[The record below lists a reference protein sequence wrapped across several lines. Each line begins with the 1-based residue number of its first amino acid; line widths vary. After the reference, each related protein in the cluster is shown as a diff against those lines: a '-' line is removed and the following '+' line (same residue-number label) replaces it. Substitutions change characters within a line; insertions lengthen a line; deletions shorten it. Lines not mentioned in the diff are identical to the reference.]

1 MLKQIGSS
9 TDKIISE
16 AFPNYF
22 FKALYEQLAGPFV
35 EQHTHTLLSGKRQ
48 RKFEFK
54 QSVRG
59 AVHC

>member
-22 FKALYEQLAGPFV
+22 FQITIYRQNVNEN
-35 EQHTHTLLSGKRQ
+35 LS
-48 RKFEFK
+48 FK
-54 QSVRG
+54 QNSRG
-59 AVHC
+59 APYG